1 LLEAILLIFVVP
13 ILMLFMLYLLA
24 DWMHID
30 LNLGPLGT
38 YKIDFGGPIRGFAD
52 WLKATVS
59 NMVTTIL
66 DFLASPF
73 VSMRSFFENQF
84 NVPSDVASALALVTV
99 AGLAVATF
107 YGVFLVV
114 KGRVGP

>member
-1 LLEAILLIFVVP
+1 MP
-13 ILMLFMLYLLA
+13 ILMLMMLYLLA

-52 WLKATVS
+52 WLKATLS
-59 NMVTTIL
+59 NTIATVL
-66 DFLASPF
+66 DFFASPF
-73 VSMRSFFENQF
+73 VSMRNFFENQF
-84 NVPSDVASALALVTV
+84 NVPSDVASALALVTM